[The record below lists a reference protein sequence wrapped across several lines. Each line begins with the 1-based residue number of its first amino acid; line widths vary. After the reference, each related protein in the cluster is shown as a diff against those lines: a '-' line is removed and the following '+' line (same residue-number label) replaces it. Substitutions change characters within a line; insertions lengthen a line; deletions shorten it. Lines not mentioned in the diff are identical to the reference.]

1 MVTKNELKYIRRLNN
16 KSERIKNNQFVVEG
30 EKSIKDFLSSDYIL
44 KKLFS
49 THPEDFNL
57 YEKTVKISLSQLKQ
71 ISFLKSPNKHLGV
84 FEIKN
89 KDLKKNSQYILL
101 DSINDPGNLGTIIRS
116 AEWFG
121 FKQIICSKNSV
132 DCYNPKVVQSSMGSL
147 SRVDVIYTDLIKF
160 IRNEKIPV
168 FGTSTDGKSILE
180 FSKNINSKL
189 YEMSKDWALT
199 KKDHIELQKYSQKCK
214 IDFFSTPFGIKSA
227 KMLEEIKVPLMKVA
241 SGEVTNEELIT
252 YLSKM
257 KIPLLV
263 STGMTTISEI
273 AHIVE
278 ILKNNKSNFVLLH
291 CVSSYPTLV
300 KDANLATI
308 PYLKNTFNI
317 PVGFSDHTTGI
328 EISLAAVALGACVIE
343 KHFTLDKNM
352 EGPDQKLSLDP
363 SEYSGF
369 V

>member
-1 MVTKNELKYIRRLNN
+1 LK
-16 KSERIKNNQFVVEG
+16 NQFG
-30 EKSIKDFLSSDYIL
+30 KSTYLIAEAGINHNS
-44 KKLFS
+44 
-49 THPEDFNL
+49 
-57 YEKTVKISLSQLKQ
+57 
-71 ISFLKSPNKHLGV
+71 
-84 FEIKN
+84 
-89 KDLKKNSQYILL
+89 DLKIAKQMIKTAAECGA
-101 DSINDPGNLGTIIRS
+101 DGIKFQTIIPD
-116 AEWFG
+116 E
-121 FKQIICSKNSV
+121 
-132 DCYNPKVVQSSMGSL
+132 L
-147 SRVDVIYTDLIKF
+147 
-160 IRNEKIPV
+160 
-168 FGTSTDGKSILE
+168 

-363 SEYSGF
+363 SELSNLSKGISRIEQSIGTPRSTIIKSEEKF
-369 V
+369 RDNMRKSIGSTQDIPPNTIIKRSMISLFRPGIGISPSMIPNIVGRKTKKMIKKGSLLKWSDL